1 MDGVLGDGVGEGDFS
16 GVQADA
22 GVGIASAVAVF
33 QVALDGSQGGGELAA
48 DLVVATCVEV
58 DFY

>member
-1 MDGVLGDGVGEGDFS
+1 MDGGLGDGVSEGDFS

-33 QVALDGSQGGGELAA
+33 QVAFDGSQRGGELAA